1 MDALKNILQVIKPD
15 VYMASINLKD
25 NFVSVKA
32 KHQLYLR
39 GFVRR
44 YLSIYISRYIRNIY
58 AWQMN
63 ICKHSQKIGK
73 FYFHSSEEDG
83 LMSAVFI
90 EDSHP
95 WEIDFDNVLLIFWV
109 A

>member
-1 MDALKNILQVIKPD
+1 
-15 VYMASINLKD
+15 
-25 NFVSVKA
+25 
-32 KHQLYLR
+32 
-39 GFVRR
+39 
-44 YLSIYISRYIRNIY
+44 
-58 AWQMN
+58 MN

-95 WEIDFDNVLLIFWV
+95 WEIDFDNVLLIF
-109 A
+109 